1 MSKVK
6 SRLRQA
12 VTSSTIN
19 RASLEDSFV
28 QQSSEAPSYA
38 PFDDPNDTPS
48 YNDKENIDFKYLS
61 KTEFSVLKALS
72 EMVSGNRDGIT
83 NPVYLHEFSESLGSP
98 VSTLKKIIQKL
109 EKKKMIVRSEYKTGR
124 GGWTC
129 YKVPLPIRDKLE
141 TN

>member
-6 SRLRQA
+6 SRLRQV

-28 QQSSEAPSYA
+28 QQYSEAPSYA
-38 PFDDPNDTPS
+38 PFDDPNDTS
-48 YNDKENIDFKYLS
+48 SNNDKGNVDFKYLS
-61 KTEFSVLKALS
+61 KTEFRVLKALC
-72 EMVSGNRDGIT
+72 EMASGNRDSIT
-83 NPVYLHEFSESLGSP
+83 NPVYLHEFSESLESP

-109 EKKKMIVRSEYKTGR
+109 EKKKMIVRNEYKPGR

-129 YKVPLPIRDKLE
+129 YKVPLFIRGKLE